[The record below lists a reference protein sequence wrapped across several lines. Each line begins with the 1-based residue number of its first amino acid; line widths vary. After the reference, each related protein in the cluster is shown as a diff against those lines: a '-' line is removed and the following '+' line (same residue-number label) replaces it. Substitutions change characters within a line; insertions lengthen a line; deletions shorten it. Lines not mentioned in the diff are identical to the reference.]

1 MFYELRTYRLKTGC
15 VPRYLKLV
23 EEEGIA
29 IQIAHLGGLA
39 GYFATEIGPQNEIV
53 HIWAYAS
60 LDDRER
66 RRDALM
72 RDDRW
77 LAFIPKI
84 QALIETMETKILR
97 PAPFSPLPGQP
108 FNEEVQDAT

>member
-1 MFYELRTYRLKTGC
+1 VLYELRTYRLKTGM

-29 IQIAHLGGLA
+29 IQRAHLGDLV
-39 GYFATEIGPQNEIV
+39 GYYSTEIGPLNEII
-53 HIWAYAS
+53 HTWAFDS

-66 RRDALM
+66 RRAALLL
-72 RDDRW
+72 DPNW
-77 LAFIPKI
+77 LAFLPKI

-97 PAPFSPLPGQP
+97 PAAFSPRADITAHQ
-108 FNEEVQDAT
+108 EI